1 MHSVCMEVFSTW
13 FQIGTDH
20 MLSTPSY
27 ASTHSFPVFIQLHT
41 NMHISF
47 LPFIPFVAVL
57 NAVLFFFLSC
67 LSGIRKKQ
75 SEILTMS

>member
-1 MHSVCMEVFSTW
+1 MEVFSTW

-20 MLSTPSY
+20 MLSIPSY

-57 NAVLFFFLSC
+57 NAVLFFFFKLFIWYQKKA
-67 LSGIRKKQ
+67 IRNFDN
-75 SEILTMS
+75 ELNT